1 MNPIHQTIRRAGD
14 VIDTQ
19 LEKVTLHNLRAKSA
33 RQGVDFD
40 ALDRSTQLELLRK
53 EVAILE
59 SDAKKVG
66 VGIGIGLLISAV
78 TGF

>member
-19 LEKVTLHNLRAKSA
+19 LEKVTLRNLRAKSA

>member
-14 VIDTQ
+14 AIDTKF
-19 LEKVTLHNLRAKSA
+19 ETIAIHNLPTKSA

-40 ALDRSTQLELLRK
+40 ALDEQTQLELLRK
-53 EVAILE
+53 EVAILQ

>member
-1 MNPIHQTIRRAGD
+1 
-14 VIDTQ
+14 
-19 LEKVTLHNLRAKSA
+19 
-33 RQGVDFD
+33 VDFD
-40 ALDRSTQLELLRK
+40 ALDEQTQRELLRK
-53 EVAILE
+53 EVAILQ